1 MRPASGEKRGAEPNE
16 TAYLRVRA
24 CVRAACV
31 SSGNRGKCLLT
42 LTLVA
47 DHAAAHRQ
55 LAAARPCT
63 AAAARSQ
70 PTPARCGRHVQQP
83 RPARTQGRLG
93 ERRQWVASAA
103 HSWRSKILELRR
115 EWYAAALPCSATCAH
130 SCAPSVCVR
139 ARSLLCVSAC
149 APLCLR
155 VVPPSCQCSPV
166 GEDGRTLSRGSALG
180 RERVLEKFRVLEE
193 IQGTRGNSGF

>member
-55 LAAARPCT
+55 LAAARACT

-70 PTPARCGRHVQQP
+70 AYTRALRAARATATPGAHARAAGRA
-83 RPARTQGRLG
+83 PAMGR
-93 ERRQWVASAA
+93 
-103 HSWRSKILELRR
+103 
-115 EWYAAALPCSATCAH
+115 
-130 SCAPSVCVR
+130 
-139 ARSLLCVSAC
+139 
-149 APLCLR
+149 
-155 VVPPSCQCSPV
+155 
-166 GEDGRTLSRGSALG
+166 
-180 RERVLEKFRVLEE
+180 
-193 IQGTRGNSGF
+193 